1 MKKNKL
7 RMYLSESE
15 EGTERTR
22 LGHKYLD
29 ILEFISNSDGY
40 MVQVIATN
48 ENGSLLALDGADLFY
63 DLLLNYNSGEKAK
76 NFYLDGLNR

>member
-7 RMYLSESE
+7 RMYLSE
-15 EGTERTR
+15 EGTEKTR

-29 ILEFISNSDGY
+29 ILEFISDSDGY

-48 ENGSLLALDGADLFY
+48 ENGYLLALSEADLFY